1 MCSSNITKGVWGLS
15 DDRALL
21 LSLKPRFANA
31 ILDSEKTVELR
42 RIRPLIRVPTVALL
56 YASSPTMAL
65 VGVCRVDTVRSGSPA
80 RIWSEFGPATGIS
93 RREFSDYFSGAA
105 SACAL
110 LLSKPIRFRMSVG
123 LAELRRWWPDFQP
136 PQSFRYVN
144 PSDLP
149 SELRRKAARVA

>member
-1 MCSSNITKGVWGLS
+1 MG

-31 ILDSEKTVELR
+31 ILDGTKSVELR
-42 RIRPLIRVPTVALL
+42 RVRPLIRVPTVALL

-65 VGVCRVDTVRSGSPA
+65 VGICRVESVKSGSPS
-80 RIWSEFGPATGIS
+80 RIWSEFGPATGIG
-93 RREFSDYFSGAA
+93 RREFREYFSGTG

-110 LLSKPIRFRMSVG
+110 LLSKPIRLPAPVE

-144 PSDLP
+144 PSELP
-149 SELRRKAARVA
+149 SSMRRHTAQVA